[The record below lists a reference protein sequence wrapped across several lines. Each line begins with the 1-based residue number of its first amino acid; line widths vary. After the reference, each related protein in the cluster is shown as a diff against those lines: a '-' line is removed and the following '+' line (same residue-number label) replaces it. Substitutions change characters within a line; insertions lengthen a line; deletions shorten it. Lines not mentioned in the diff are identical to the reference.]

1 MKFPIQSRFIISA
14 IFVGILVACNSV
26 SSSTPVPPTEL
37 IPSITPSLIPTL
49 TAIPSTPTP
58 IPLVATVNGAAIS
71 EEEFRAELALYSA
84 AQEDSPSQ
92 TESEIREIVLND
104 LINQTLLAQAASKA
118 GYNVDDKTLQIRIA
132 NLIEQ
137 VGDEQALQNWIES
150 QGYRLENF
158 EIALRR
164 SIEAAWMRDQILAA
178 VPETAEQVH
187 ARQIL
192 VYDQGEANQVLR
204 ELRSGKDFAT
214 LLAIYDPHSMGDL
227 GWFPRGYLIDP
238 KLDEA
243 AFSLQPEEFSDV
255 IETRVGFH
263 ILQVIE
269 REPDRLLEPD
279 VRLIFQEKALQD
291 WIETQR
297 NLSEIVIFE

>member
-1 MKFPIQSRFIISA
+1 M
-14 IFVGILVACNSV
+14 
-26 SSSTPVPPTEL
+26 
-37 IPSITPSLIPTL
+37 TPSLIPTL

-84 AQEDSPSQ
+84 AQEDSTSQ
-92 TESEIREIVLND
+92 AESEIREIVLND
-104 LINQTLLAQAASKA
+104 LINQTLLAQAASEA
-118 GYNVDDKTLQIRIA
+118 GYNVDDKTLQMRIT

-243 AFSLQPEEFSDV
+243 VFSLQPEEFSDV

>member
-1 MKFPIQSRFIISA
+1 M
-14 IFVGILVACNSV
+14 ACTSV

-104 LINQTLLAQAASKA
+104 LINQTLLAQAASEA

-178 VPETAEQVH
+178 VPESAEQVH

-192 VYDQGEANQVLR
+192 VYDQGEANRVLR

-214 LLAIYDPHSMGDL
+214 LLAIYDPHSMSDL

-243 AFSLQPEEFSDV
+243 VFSLQPEEFSDV